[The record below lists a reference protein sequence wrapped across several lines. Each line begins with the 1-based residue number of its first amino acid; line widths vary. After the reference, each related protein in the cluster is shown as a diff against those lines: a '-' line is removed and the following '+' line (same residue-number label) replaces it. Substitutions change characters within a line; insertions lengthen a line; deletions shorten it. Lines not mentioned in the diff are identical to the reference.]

1 MSMNS
6 TCCQFG
12 SGCSTESGLFALASC
27 TRSLRLAAAQLNL
40 LVPGR
45 SSRSTHPHPEGLSE
59 LKGGSPAFARTAG
72 RIIRCI
78 SVASLGLLF
87 GAAVLLWGTHTAY
100 ANTLTFVFADDG
112 TNSTITPSGSIDLSG
127 LNHTTA
133 LNEIGSEFGI
143 DTSQGRVRIWASSG
157 QSSNSR
163 RLYDQTN
170 VSVSGIGSYGG
181 TRYKSNMRNYV
192 SPFHFEIRTA
202 GVIRSDEKH
211 LSGGVYEPTG
221 SATFDGT
228 LQSEIGD
235 DFFHFEYVVKIDQED
250 DQMVIFTTAPTAP
263 SAPEDFSA
271 TPDDG
276 QLTLSWTDPRNTSI
290 SSYEIQQKSEYGD
303 YSDWEPIEG
312 SGKATTSLTIDGL
325 KNGERYSFRIR
336 AVNLH
341 GAGAQSD
348 ELTAAPVIP
357 GAPAAAELSAV
368 STEEDGQVVLS
379 WTLADDSSITE
390 WQFQQREGD
399 AAFGDNWTAI
409 DPSNAATRSHTIDG
423 LSGEVTYGFRVRA
436 VNGNGNGVASRMAT
450 ATPKA
455 PEPEP
460 EPMEPEP
467 TGPTVE
473 MEKQVLTKS
482 LAAAGQST
490 LAGVTNIIDQRMQS
504 TPGPSALVLGG
515 QTVAATG
522 SSMNPATGQETDGW
536 WSGNHASG
544 SFNRP
549 VGDADLLDGSAF
561 TLSLSEEDGSD
572 RGWTIW
578 GHGDLQRFE
587 GKTGEDSWD
596 GSVKSAVLG
605 FDTRT
610 NESLL
615 AGLAV
620 SKSRGNIDLVTDDVG
635 SRTETSLTAA
645 WPYMQ
650 MAMPSGNG
658 TVRVVLG
665 VGSGDAEHHS
675 DDGEVER
682 AGLSMTAASVG
693 ASWAVAQQGEVTLSV
708 PVKAEVV
715 QLKTDGD
722 GTTAIG
728 GLSIKSWRASGG
740 LEAAHSGVAL
750 DAGWV
755 LIPRGSVSFRWDGGD
770 GVTGK
775 GIEVG
780 GGFGL
785 HAPDSRLSLNAS
797 GRWLA
802 THSDDNQRE
811 WGASIG
817 VQIAP
822 DSQGRGWSASLRQEW
837 GLQQEDALS
846 DDTLFESSTGG
857 PASTLGSLA
866 ARAGYGFGM
875 KEGLMTLSADARL
888 ATGEEEVPHYGAG
901 LEFALPRGLTAT
913 LRGEHVDAINP
924 ETRIGAGVHLNF

>member
-1 MSMNS
+1 M
-6 TCCQFG
+6 Q
-12 SGCSTESGLFALASC
+12 
-27 TRSLRLAAAQLNL
+27 SLLGDDDFHVEL
-40 LVPGR
+40 LY
-45 SSRSTHPHPEGLSE
+45 
-59 LKGGSPAFARTAG
+59 
-72 RIIRCI
+72 
-78 SVASLGLLF
+78 
-87 GAAVLLWGTHTAY
+87 GTQK
-100 ANTLTFVFADDG
+100 LVFATVS
-112 TNSTITPSGSIDLSG
+112 TNP
-127 LNHTTA
+127 
-133 LNEIGSEFGI
+133 
-143 DTSQGRVRIWASSG
+143 
-157 QSSNSR
+157 
-163 RLYDQTN
+163 
-170 VSVSGIGSYGG
+170 
-181 TRYKSNMRNYV
+181 
-192 SPFHFEIRTA
+192 
-202 GVIRSDEKH
+202 
-211 LSGGVYEPTG
+211 
-221 SATFDGT
+221 AT
-228 LQSEIGD
+228 
-235 DFFHFEYVVKIDQED
+235 
-250 DQMVIFTTAPTAP
+250 
-263 SAPEDFSA
+263 PEDLTASRG
-271 TPDDG
+271 DG
-276 QLTLSWTDPRNTSI
+276 QVTLNWTDPVSPKIDR
-290 SSYEIQQKSEYGD
+290 YQFQQKTEGGEYGD
-303 YSDWEPIEG
+303 WEDMENSDASTNSYTVEG
-312 SGKATTSLTIDGL
+312 LT
-325 KNGERYSFRIR
+325 NYTNYAFRIR
-336 AVNLH
+336 AVNVI
-341 GAGAQSD
+341 GAGPESD
-348 ELTAAPVIP
+348 EAEATPLPE
-357 GAPAAAELSAV
+357 GLPAAAELSAV
-368 STEEDGQVVLS
+368 STEEGGQVVLS
-379 WTLADDSSITE
+379 WTLADDDSITG
-390 WQFQQREGD
+390 WQLQQREGD
-399 AAFGDNWTAI
+399 AAFGDEWTAV
-409 DPSNAATRSHTIDG
+409 DPSDAATRSLTIDG
-423 LSGEVTYGFRVRA
+423 LSSEVAYGFRIRA
-436 VNGNGNGVASRMAT
+436 VNAIGNGFVSNT
-450 ATPKA
+450 ATVTPNAPK
-455 PEPEP
+455 
-460 EPMEPEP
+460 PEP

-473 MEKQVLTKS
+473 MEKQILTRS
-482 LAAAGQST
+482 LAAEGQAR
-490 LAGVTNIIDQRMQS
+490 LAGVTNVIDQRLQS

-536 WSGNHASG
+536 WSDSHNSE

-549 VGDADLLDGSAF
+549 VDDVDLLDGSAF
-561 TLSLSEEDGSD
+561 TLSMSEEDGGD

-578 GHGDLQRFE
+578 GRGDLQSFE
-587 GKTGEDSWD
+587 GKSGEDSWN

-610 NESLL
+610 NGNLL

-635 SRTETSLTAA
+635 SRTETSVTAA

-650 MAMPSGNG
+650 MAIPSGNG

-693 ASWAVAQQGEVTLSV
+693 VSWAVAQQGQVTLSV
-708 PVKAEVV
+708 PFKAEVV

-785 HAPDSRLSLNAS
+785 HAPDSRLSLDAS

-837 GLQQEDALS
+837 GLQQKDALS

-924 ETRIGAGVHLNF
+924 DTRIGAGVHLDF